1 MSANNE
7 FSPIIII
14 IIIIIFLKQCTITFT
29 LISVDRIGSFY
40 Y

>member
-14 IIIIIFLKQCTITFT
+14 NS
-29 LISVDRIGSFY
+29 ISSISGATAAKSYEGNYSED
-40 Y
+40 

>member
-14 IIIIIFLKQCTITFT
+14 IIYIFFKAMY
-29 LISVDRIGSFY
+29 DNFY
-40 Y
+40 NNICR

>member
-14 IIIIIFLKQCTITFT
+14 IYIFF
-29 LISVDRIGSFY
+29 SAMYDNFY
-40 Y
+40 INICR

>member
-14 IIIIIFLKQCTITFT
+14 IIIYIYF
-29 LISVDRIGSFY
+29 SAMYDNFY
-40 Y
+40 INICR